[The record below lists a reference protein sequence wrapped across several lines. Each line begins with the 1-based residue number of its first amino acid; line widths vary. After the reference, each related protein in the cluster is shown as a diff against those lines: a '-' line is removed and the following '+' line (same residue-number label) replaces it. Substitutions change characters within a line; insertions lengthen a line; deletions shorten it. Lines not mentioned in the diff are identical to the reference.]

1 VEVVDYSS
9 RRARMTTADEA
20 LSREVERGMTREDLL
35 RRAAALG
42 IVVAGGAAFG
52 PLTEAAFAETQITR
66 GGTFR
71 LPVSGSGAQDFIDG
85 QHIVAKS
92 DIARLMTGW
101 DRLAYID
108 ERFRIRNELATELRQ
123 ETASRILIRI
133 RQGVEF
139 HNGKTLTIDDVIY
152 SIRRTAN
159 KKLGLF
165 GNAAFQAIDVNRMRK
180 LDNRTVRLFLKRP
193 DVTLI
198 EAFAQY
204 FQGIVPVGYAPNS
217 FRKGPLHTIGTGPY
231 RLQSFTPGRQSVH
244 VRNENYWRE
253 GQPYFDRVVISNFPD
268 DSSKVN
274 ALLSGQVDAMTD
286 VPFAQ
291 IPVVQRRNNLKIYES
306 QTGAW
311 TPLCMRV
318 DVAPFRDNRVRQAL
332 RLLANRPQIVRQGL
346 SGFGRVANDIF
357 SPLDPAYAGDDFPQ
371 RRYDPERA
379 RSLLRAAG
387 QENLTVELITSPA
400 DTGMV
405 EGATIFAENARAGG
419 VTVRVRNV
427 DGNTIYGDQYLKW
440 PFSADYWGTRS
451 YLPQVAFATLRGAAF
466 NETHWDAHPQY
477 GRYAR
482 LYNQAVA
489 TVNPRRRAELIREMQ
504 RLEYDQGGYIIWGFK
519 NLVDAHSTK
528 IGGLKTDRGTLNL
541 NKYGNGFRTIYFV

>member
-1 VEVVDYSS
+1 VDYSS

-42 IVVAGGAAFG
+42 VVVAGGAAFG
-52 PLTEAAFAETQITR
+52 PLTEAAFAETQIRR

-291 IPVVQRRNNLKIYES
+291 IPVVQRRNNLRIYES

-387 QENLTVELITSPA
+387 QENLTVELVTSPA